1 MTKSEKKLHSRW
13 LGSVRYS
20 DASELQHA
28 LHRTDHAYLLLLEHP
43 NVYTLGV
50 RTSLDHVLVDP
61 NEVGAEMVWT
71 DRGGDVTFHGPGQ
84 LVGYPILDVPIG
96 PGAVPT
102 FVHRLEKVLIDVL
115 ADFSIDAYTDPEYP
129 GVWVDQS
136 APRKIAAIGVKIT
149 KGRSM
154 HGFALNVATDLSM
167 FSHII
172 PCGIS
177 DRGVTSMHAEGVD
190 ADIVGVAA
198 RVALRMADAWNLVLE
213 HRALNGTVQAGD
225 MTSQTLVTT
234 DVAHVSTQVT
244 DVASSLNRRL
254 IRAGVDTGSGL
265 RIRDRKP
272 EWMKRKVAM
281 GEEYRSLKGLLRR
294 FSLTTVCEEAGC
306 PNIFECWADGTA
318 TFMIN
323 GERCTRACG
332 FCLVDT
338 SKPLPID
345 QDEARRVAEAVTE
358 MGLRFAVITAV
369 ARDDLLDGGAS
380 GFVRT
385 MEAIRLLDPSVGIEV
400 LIPDC
405 KGDVDALESIFS
417 ARPDVLNHNIETPL
431 RLQKA
436 VRPSASYAR
445 SLSVLARAKGA
456 GLVTK
461 SGIIVGLGEEI
472 DEVFETMADLRA
484 VGVEILTVGQY
495 LRPTSRHAP
504 VMRYYQPEEFE
515 RIRDFGSSLGFRHVE
530 AGPMAR
536 SSYHARQGSESVEG
550 VLVSLS

>member
-190 ADIVGVAA
+190 ADIVDVAA

-213 HRALNGTVQAGD
+213 HRALNGTVQVGD
-225 MTSQTLVTT
+225 VTSQTLVTT
-234 DVAHVSTQVT
+234 DVAHVNTQVT
-244 DVASSLNRRL
+244 DV
-254 IRAGVDTGSGL
+254 
-265 RIRDRKP
+265 
-272 EWMKRKVAM
+272 
-281 GEEYRSLKGLLRR
+281 
-294 FSLTTVCEEAGC
+294 
-306 PNIFECWADGTA
+306 
-318 TFMIN
+318 
-323 GERCTRACG
+323 
-332 FCLVDT
+332 
-338 SKPLPID
+338 
-345 QDEARRVAEAVTE
+345 
-358 MGLRFAVITAV
+358 
-369 ARDDLLDGGAS
+369 
-380 GFVRT
+380 
-385 MEAIRLLDPSVGIEV
+385 
-400 LIPDC
+400 
-405 KGDVDALESIFS
+405 
-417 ARPDVLNHNIETPL
+417 
-431 RLQKA
+431 
-436 VRPSASYAR
+436 
-445 SLSVLARAKGA
+445 
-456 GLVTK
+456 
-461 SGIIVGLGEEI
+461 
-472 DEVFETMADLRA
+472 
-484 VGVEILTVGQY
+484 
-495 LRPTSRHAP
+495 
-504 VMRYYQPEEFE
+504 
-515 RIRDFGSSLGFRHVE
+515 
-530 AGPMAR
+530 
-536 SSYHARQGSESVEG
+536 
-550 VLVSLS
+550 